1 MGRLGEGGVLL
12 ALSVAS
18 GRAAAIGASCTR
30 HPQGRARGGMGGEL
44 EEGSSGG
51 GVELWLLRAPLKVI
65 LSSRFALPWMEA
77 ERESRSRRE

>member
-1 MGRLGEGGVLL
+1 
-12 ALSVAS
+12 
-18 GRAAAIGASCTR
+18 
-30 HPQGRARGGMGGEL
+30 MGGEL